1 MINEGAQYALKV
13 TAVDE
18 QEPVEA
24 LSASGADEAFRDRVG
39 LRRTD
44 RCLDDLDALA
54 CEDGVEVAG
63 ELAVAVADQEAERRR
78 ALRDVQASWRAC
90 WVIQAPVGL
99 AVQPAK
105 WTRRLPI
112 SMEKSTYS
120 RCSEIVSTVKKSTA
134 SMLAACARRNA
145 RHEGPERSSAGPSRA
160 WRSSL
165 RTVVAETS
173 IPSPRS
179 SPTMR

>member
-54 CEDGVEVAG
+54 CEDGVDGAEPR
-63 ELAVAVADQEAERRR
+63 LAQQLAHSCRRDLDPEPAQFADD
-78 ALRDVQASWRAC
+78 ALISPARV
-90 WVIQAPVGL
+90 L
-99 AVQPAK
+99 ARQPQ
-105 WTRRLPI
+105 
-112 SMEKSTYS
+112 
-120 RCSEIVSTVKKSTA
+120 
-134 SMLAACARRNA
+134 
-145 RHEGPERSSAGPSRA
+145 H
-160 WRSSL
+160 
-165 RTVVAETS
+165 
-173 IPSPRS
+173 
-179 SPTMR
+179 